1 MHRRVNDRDRVVPEL
16 KVDVVVHVCSP
27 SGYGPNIRVSALDR
41 LISELTLFLSK
52 YECRNGIDLDT
63 SLTCLPPS
71 LA

>member
-1 MHRRVNDRDRVVPEL
+1 MHRRVNDRDRVVPKL

-27 SGYGPNIRVSALDR
+27 SGYDPNIRVSALDR

-52 YECRNGIDLDT
+52 YKCGNGIDLGT
-63 SLTCLPPS
+63 SFTCLPSS